1 MGPDPYPSRPAGGT
15 AARRRDRVRAG
26 RGPAEAVDLRSGA
39 VRGRLGPSLANLRLA
54 RPGPRLIH
62 GCPDGR
68 IAIRAA
74 SSWCGVVPQQ
84 GPGLRTLLSG
94 SGGQLG
100 RTGRRQAGHSGQGRM
115 RALKLQGLSWLK
127 ARRRRGVVREG
138 CLDRREPSRI
148 GVRYGRARCCR
159 YGKGVPGCTLRMIG
173 SSLGS
178 TRDHDP
184 RG

>member
-1 MGPDPYPSRPAGGT
+1 MSLTLHPVYRTGRSRLASNEHAHSG
-15 AARRRDRVRAG
+15 D
-26 RGPAEAVDLRSGA
+26 RGPAGSWTAAGHPATRRRGA
-39 VRGRLGPSLANLRLA
+39 E
-54 RPGPRLIH
+54 
-62 GCPDGR
+62 PDPVPTGR

-100 RTGRRQAGHSGQGRM
+100 RTGRRQAGHSGQGRV